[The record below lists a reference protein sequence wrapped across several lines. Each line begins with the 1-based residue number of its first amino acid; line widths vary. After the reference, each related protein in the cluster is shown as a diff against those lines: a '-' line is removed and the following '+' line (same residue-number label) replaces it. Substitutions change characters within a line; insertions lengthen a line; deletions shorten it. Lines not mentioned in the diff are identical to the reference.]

1 MFSFLEVSMFPRLS
15 LFSKC
20 YRSYHRQ
27 FCAQDLQFGRLFAL
41 DIHCSMTRAV
51 CCLRSFHTSK
61 PLFNK
66 DQAQIPQYSWTNP
79 DNVPKGTNLKKYGI
93 DLTELAKQGKLD
105 PVIGREEE
113 IRRTLEV
120 FCFYLCIIHRYY
132 AVVQRIILL

>member
-1 MFSFLEVSMFPRLS
+1 MFRVITRVSRAV
-15 LFSKC
+15 C
-20 YRSYHRQ
+20 GYRSYH
-27 FCAQDLQFGRLFAL
+27 
-41 DIHCSMTRAV
+41 STE
-51 CCLRSFHTSK
+51 
-61 PLFNK
+61 PLFSK

-120 FCFYLCIIHRYY
+120 FLLLSFYC
-132 AVVQRIILL
+132 VGFMS